1 LVFQEH
7 GAQIALVSEDNHVHF
22 KQIAITRVLDNAMEI
37 TEGISASDRII
48 NNPSAA
54 LLEGDPVIIVTP
66 APGYLY
72 KEKATEGD
80 PAKEPS
86 SKDVTSKDGVPA
98 EEPSSKEVTSK

>member
-1 LVFQEH
+1 
-7 GAQIALVSEDNHVHF
+7 VSEDNHVHF

-66 APGYLY
+66 AAGYQYLS
-72 KEKATEGD
+72 KDGV

-86 SKDVTSKDGVPA
+86 SKEVTSKEGVPA
-98 EEPSSKEVTSK
+98 EEPSSKEVMSK